1 MITKTQ
7 CLFVMD
13 MSPSSTSYEYD
24 IENMIMILQYL
35 TLLETFFGQT
45 TKREVSN
52 QDFNETSI
60 GKKCLNKKLNL

>member
-60 GKKCLNKKLNL
+60 GKKMFK